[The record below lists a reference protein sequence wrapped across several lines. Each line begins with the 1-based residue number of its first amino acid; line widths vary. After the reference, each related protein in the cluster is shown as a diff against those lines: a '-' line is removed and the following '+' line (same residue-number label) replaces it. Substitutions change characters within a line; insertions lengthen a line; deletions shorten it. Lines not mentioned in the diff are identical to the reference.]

1 MTVSSLR
8 SLARLR
14 RFVRPASWAAGA
26 LALYAV
32 AGFVGLPLVAHRY
45 VEKALTEA
53 LGREVAFERVGFNPF
68 TLTVDM
74 HDAKL
79 LEQDGSAAAVSFSG
93 LKVNFD
99 IDSLWQGG
107 PVIHALE
114 LDGLAFKLVREGEN
128 RYNWSDVIERFA
140 GGSVAAGEGKP
151 QAFSVANISISEG
164 LIEVDDR
171 VTGLQHRLDQIEIGL
186 PFISNM
192 QVEVDVFVE
201 PALSAR
207 LNGKALEVTGK
218 LRPFTARREARLDF
232 SLKDFELS
240 PWLAYLPFK
249 PGFSVPSGTL
259 DLDLNLDFSQGKADA
274 PAVSLQGTAQVN
286 DLVIH
291 DASGAPVLAV
301 AEAGIELADVKPLIG
316 RYHFSKVRL
325 LQPEL
330 DLTRLADGGFN
341 VLQLLPLAA
350 TTRTGKPPAAAGQGP
365 QIDFILASGRIRDGV
380 VRYVDRAVKGGFST
394 QVEAFNADLRDLGTG
409 AELPAELQFDY
420 RLASGEK
427 FSHQDRLRLI
437 PFEYEG
443 SLGIEGVEPTHFA
456 PYYAEALSGGE
467 IRSGR
472 VDGILRY
479 RIAADEPGAGEL
491 GFEFGADRL
500 VLTDFALGLAGRKG
514 ELVKLGT
521 LGVSGA
527 KVLSRTHQIE
537 VAGLVVDHAALAVT
551 RLPGGRFDFSSLF
564 KTSPAGSQ
572 DAPWTVRLGLI
583 EVADSAVRFEDRAG
597 SMPVVLSAD
606 QLKLQVSDFS
616 TAKGAKATL
625 DMSGRINGKGQLGVQ
640 GTLVAEPFGAEL
652 KIDAKALGLV
662 ALQPWVRDQAQV
674 DIKDGKL
681 DWQGAVALH
690 TPKGGDGI
698 AGTVTGDV
706 VVKDFVSFDRIN
718 STDFVRWGEV
728 ALKQGRLDFAPAT
741 LLALDVSSIAI
752 DGLQTRLILDQA
764 GRLNLR
770 EIRRVAA
777 EVEGG
782 QGADETQ
789 ADVVPPA
796 VTEAGA
802 VATGAG
808 PAVTIGRISLKGG
821 RVAFSDRFV
830 RPNYDAFVSGLTGE
844 LVGLSSKSDT
854 LAKLNLRGQVGRTVP
869 VTIKGEF
876 NPWRED
882 RRLGIE
888 ATVKDFELTGL
899 SGYAGRYVGY
909 GIQRGK
915 LSATLDYQIEDRK
928 LAAQN
933 HIYLDQLTFGDAVDS
948 PDATHLPIRLA
959 VSLLQ
964 NSRGEINL
972 DLPISGTLDD
982 PEFSV
987 FGLVLRAF
995 AGLIGKA
1002 VTAPFSL
1009 LGREDL
1015 SSLDFEPGQFRVGE
1029 RQIEVLRGLATTLTE
1044 RPGLRLDLTGLA
1056 SRGDDADGIRRFK
1069 LTNQVK
1075 ALKRSQLEGDENTKP
1090 AVWAIELSAE
1100 EYASLLK
1107 EIYSEAEIKDKPRNM
1122 LGFSRS
1128 LPVEDMEALLLA
1140 RINVNDDDIASLAR
1154 RREASVQRWL
1164 IDEGK
1169 VGSERIYLRAPTDS
1183 EVSHGAREGH
1193 GVRFSL
1199 R

>member
-1 MTVSSLR
+1 
-8 SLARLR
+8 
-14 RFVRPASWAAGA
+14 

-32 AGFVGLPLVAHRY
+32 AGFVGVPLVAHHY

-53 LGREVAFERVGFNPF
+53 LGREVAIENVGFNPF

-74 HDAKL
+74 HGARL
-79 LEQDGSAAAVSFSG
+79 LEQDGSTAAVSFTA

-107 PVIHALE
+107 PVIHELV
-114 LDGLAFKLVREGEN
+114 LDGLAFRLVREGED
-128 RYNWSDVIERFA
+128 RYNWSDVIERFNA
-140 GGSVAAGEGKP
+140 GTAEGAEAGKP
-151 QAFSVANISISEG
+151 LAFSVANIRVSQG

-171 VTGLQHRLDQIEIGL
+171 VTGLQHRLDQIEVGL

-192 QVEVDVFVE
+192 QVKVDIFVE

-207 LNGKALEVTGK
+207 LNGKELGVSGK
-218 LRPFTARREARLDF
+218 IKPFTAMREARLDF
-232 SLKDFELS
+232 SLKDFELA

-249 PGFSVPSGTL
+249 PGFSIPSGTL
-259 DLDLNLDFSQGKADA
+259 NLDLNLDFSQGRTDA
-274 PAVSLQGTAQVN
+274 PSVSLQGTAQV
-286 DLVIH
+286 DHLAIH
-291 DASGAPVLAV
+291 DASGAPVLTV
-301 AEAGIELADVKPLIG
+301 MEAGIELAEVKPLIG
-316 RYHFSKVRL
+316 RYHFSKARL

-341 VLQLLPLAA
+341 VLQLLPPAA
-350 TTRTGKPPAAAGQGP
+350 QKGNGRKPAAAAQEGP
-365 QIDFILASGRIRDGV
+365 QIDFILASGRVRDGV
-380 VRYVDRAVKGGFST
+380 IRYVDRAVKGGFAA
-394 QVEAFNADLRDLGTG
+394 QVESLNVDLRDLGTG

-427 FSHQDRLRLI
+427 FSHQDRLQLT
-437 PFEYEG
+437 PFVYEG
-443 SLGIEGVEPTHFA
+443 SLGIEGVEPARYA

-467 IRSGR
+467 IRSGK

-479 RIAADEPGAGEL
+479 RIAADEAGKGDL
-491 GFEFGADRL
+491 ALEFGAEKL
-500 VLTDFALGLAGRKG
+500 VLMDFVFGLSGHKG

-521 LGVSGA
+521 LSVSEA
-527 KVLSRTHQIE
+527 KVLPETQQIE
-537 VAGLVVDHAALAVT
+537 VAELVVDHAALAVT
-551 RLPGGRFDFSSLF
+551 RLPGGHFDFSTLL
-564 KTSPAGSQ
+564 KASPGGTQ
-572 DAPWTVRLGLI
+572 EAPWTLKLGQI
-583 EVADSAVRFEDRAG
+583 EVADSTVRFEDRAG
-597 SMPVVLSAD
+597 SAPVVLSAD
-606 QLKLQVSDFS
+606 QVRLQLSDFS
-616 TAKGAKATL
+616 TAKGAKTTL
-625 DMSGRINGKGQLGVQ
+625 DIAGRINGKGRLGVQ
-640 GTLVAEPFGAEL
+640 GTLVAEPFAADL
-652 KIDAKALGLV
+652 KIDARTLGLV
-662 ALQPWVRDQAQV
+662 ALQPWVRDQAQI

-681 DWQGAVALH
+681 DWQGAVELR

-698 AGTVTGDV
+698 AGTVSGDV
-706 VVKDFVSFDRIN
+706 MVKDFVSFDRIN

-728 ALKQGRLDFAPAT
+728 ALKKGKLGFAPAAP
-741 LLALDVSSIAI
+741 LALDVDSITI

-770 EIRRVAA
+770 EIQRVVA
-777 EVEGG
+777 EDAGTDEGG
-782 QGADETQ
+782 TQ
-789 ADVVPPA
+789 AGAAPPA
-796 VTEAGA
+796 AVEPEA
-802 VATGAG
+802 VATTAG

-854 LAKLNLRGQVGRTVP
+854 LAKLSLNGRVGRTVP

-915 LSATLDYQIEDRK
+915 LSATLDYRIDERK
-928 LAAQN
+928 LTAQN
-933 HIYLDQLTFGDAVDS
+933 HLFLDQLTFGDAVDS
-948 PDATHLPIRLA
+948 PDAINLPIRLA

-1002 VTAPFSL
+1002 VTAPFAL

-1015 SSLDFEPGQFRVGE
+1015 SSLDFEPGQFQAGE
-1029 RQIEVLRGLATTLTE
+1029 RQIEVLRGLATTLSE
-1044 RPGLRLDLTGLA
+1044 RPGLKLDLTGLA
-1056 SRGDDADGIRRFK
+1056 SGDDTDGIRRFK

-1075 ALKRSQLEGDENTKP
+1075 ALKRRQLEGDENTKP
-1090 AVWAIELSAE
+1090 SVWAIELSAE

-1107 EIYSEAEIKDKPRNM
+1107 DIYSEAEIKDKPRNM
-1122 LGFSRS
+1122 LGFARS
-1128 LPVEDMEALLLA
+1128 LPVEEMEALLLA
-1140 RINVNDDDIASLAR
+1140 RINVEDADLAALAR
-1154 RREASVQRWL
+1154 RREAAVQRWL

-1169 VGSERIYLRAPTDS
+1169 IGSERIYLRALTDS
-1183 EVSHGAREGH
+1183 EINSGAREGH